1 MKFNES
7 WLREHVAVDAD
18 RDALC
23 VALTAIGLEVEG
35 VEPIGGELPG
45 VIVAEIVEAVRHPE
59 ADRLQVC
66 KVAIGGGEHVQ
77 IVCGAPTV
85 ASGAFSPARAF
96 GAPQTICTCSPPPIA
111 TLHTCRRSASG

>member
-7 WLREHVAVDAD
+7 WLREHVAVEAD

-23 VALTAIGLEVEG
+23 AALTAIGLEVEG

-59 ADRLQVC
+59 ADRL
-66 KVAIGGGEHVQ
+66 
-77 IVCGAPTV
+77 
-85 ASGAFSPARAF
+85 
-96 GAPQTICTCSPPPIA
+96 
-111 TLHTCRRSASG
+111 